1 VRALRELAGYTAA
14 AGLAFAVDIGLLYVL
29 ARLAGWHYLLAATVS
44 FLCGTTLLYLLA
56 TTLVFRF
63 RRLDSQT
70 LEFGGFAAIGAV
82 ALLLNTTLLWVA
94 VGRLGLPLLPAKVG
108 VAGITFFANFALRR
122 ALLFTPRGV
131 DAPGLEKRS
140 LQP

>member
-14 AGLAFAVDIGLLYVL
+14 AGLAFAVDIGLLYAL

-44 FLCGTTLLYLLA
+44 FLCGTSLLYLLA

-82 ALLLNTTLLWVA
+82 ALLLNTALLWVA
-94 VGRLGLPLLPAKVG
+94 VGRLGLPLLPSKVG

-131 DAPGLEKRS
+131 DAPGLVKRS
-140 LQP
+140 LQS